1 VQPPTPKAAAPH
13 DVARAHAVHPID
25 VVVWSIV
32 ALVAVATAWRYLTGL
47 GRLSLAGGS
56 ETTSV
61 LTTVIVVAAF
71 DPIKRSLT
79 RFVDARFKEAPD
91 AIQRWHD
98 YGTSLQAFLDL
109 RDATVVARRLL
120 HEAVA
125 AFEARGSPGGSGC
138 VGGPCGART
147 RDRAMMTPCRRAAG
161 GSPDRNPPVAAE
173 PKRSSR
179 STSVGTGRPT
189 RNASTCAG
197 P

>member
-109 RDATVVARRLL
+109 RDTTVVAHRLSTRR
-120 HEAVA
+120 
-125 AFEARGSPGGSGC
+125 S
-138 VGGPCGART
+138 
-147 RDRAMMTPCRRAAG
+147 RR
-161 GSPDRNPPVAAE
+161 
-173 PKRSSR
+173 SR
-179 STSVGTGRPT
+179 P
-189 RNASTCAG
+189 AG
-197 P
+197 PPGEAAALVGPAGLEPATER